1 MRPITGTRSAMNVLP
16 RGVEYVLHIPGL
28 CCSSVRVFVVFVLE
42 QGLVRAAVGED
53 QEKQIQP
60 EQEVA
65 LQNKSTKSELAFKDV
80 LAQLPCALYLA
91 VSYLIYIHAYER

>member
-16 RGVEYVLHIPGL
+16 RGVEYALHIPGL

-65 LQNKSTKSELAFKDV
+65 LQNKSTKSELAFK
-80 LAQLPCALYLA
+80 ALKKLSRA
-91 VSYLIYIHAYER
+91 SSRKCCVWM